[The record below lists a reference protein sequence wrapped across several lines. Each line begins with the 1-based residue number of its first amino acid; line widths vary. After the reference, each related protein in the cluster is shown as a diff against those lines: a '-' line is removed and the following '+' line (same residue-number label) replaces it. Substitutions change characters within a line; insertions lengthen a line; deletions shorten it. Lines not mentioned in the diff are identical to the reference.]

1 VPVNS
6 PEARTGCPAEWKRA
20 KKAREDLL
28 GAGSR
33 QTAARAAARA
43 VLAQAECE
51 HRRFASWRIDAGSQ
65 SLMAS
70 ELRAA
75 RRQYLSTRTLYEEA
89 ARYGDAGSAVGAWAR
104 TADLHLAFVRK
115 LDELPAPLDVH
126 DPGARDDYRRQMR
139 ELMAAFEVEAA
150 LAATRALE
158 AAGSGA
164 GATEPSDEIA
174 SWVQRSCEKL
184 AVLDPESLASFPAC
198 GAEDAR

>member
-43 VLAQAECE
+43 VFAQAECE
-51 HRRFASWRIDAGSQ
+51 HQRFARWRIDAGSQ
-65 SLMAS
+65 AMMAS
-70 ELRAA
+70 ELRVA
-75 RRQYLSTRTLYEEA
+75 RRQYQSTRTLYEEA

-115 LDELPAPLDVH
+115 LDELPAPLDVQ

-158 AAGSGA
+158 AAGTGV
-164 GATEPSDEIA
+164 TETSDELA
-174 SWVQRSCEKL
+174 TWVQRSCEKL